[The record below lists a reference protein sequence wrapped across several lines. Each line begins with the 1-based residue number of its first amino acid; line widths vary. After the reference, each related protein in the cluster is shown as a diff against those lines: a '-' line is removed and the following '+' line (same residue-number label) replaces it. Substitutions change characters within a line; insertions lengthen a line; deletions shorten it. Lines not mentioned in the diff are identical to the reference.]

1 MHALVKTPEMNEQGK
16 RSRIENPA
24 SIQPTPENPKVFFY
38 SFFMF
43 FIYYFSIVVSIVY
56 FNLTLLFL

>member
-43 FIYYFSIVVSIVY
+43 FIYYFSIFISTV
-56 FNLTLLFL
+56 